1 GRLHVVGDPLHKVA
15 AVLVLHV
22 EHLLVHLLHGHAAPE
37 DGGHRQ
43 VAAVA
48 GVAGGHHVL
57 GVEHLLRQLGHRQGS
72 VLLAA
77 AAGERGEAR
86 HEEVQPRERHHVD
99 RQLAQVG
106 VQLAGEAKAG
116 GHAAHGGR
124 HQVVEV
130 P

>member
-1 GRLHVVGDPLHKVA
+1 
-15 AVLVLHV
+15 
-22 EHLLVHLLHGHAAPE
+22 LLHGHAAPE
-37 DGGHRQ
+37 NGRHRE

-48 GVAGGHHVL
+48 GVAGRHHVL
-57 GVEHLLRQLGHRQGS
+57 GVKHLLRELGHRQGS

-77 AAGERGEAR
+77 AARERREAR

-99 RQLAQVG
+99 GQLAQVS